1 MAETLVSF
9 GSGIKLCIQTKT
21 AASNVGWL
29 LFSLHSS
36 IKIKSRERQPR
47 TFKNYIIQ
55 VTRSYLLA
63 LSISTAPCD
72 GISFNSFQNDVK
84 ISFNWLTDS
93 EFYMSG
99 VMVCFR

>member
-47 TFKNYIIQ
+47 TFKKMHYTTYIKQ

-63 LSISTAPCD
+63 LSIPTAPCD
-72 GISFNSFQNDVK
+72 GISFNSSFQNDVK
-84 ISFNWLTDS
+84 ISFN
-93 EFYMSG
+93 
-99 VMVCFR
+99 